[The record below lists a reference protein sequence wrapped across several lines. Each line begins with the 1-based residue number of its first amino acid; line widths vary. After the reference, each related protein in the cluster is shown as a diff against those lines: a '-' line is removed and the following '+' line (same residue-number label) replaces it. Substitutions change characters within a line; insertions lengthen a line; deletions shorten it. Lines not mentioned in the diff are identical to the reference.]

1 MIGQWRILGG
11 AFLVAVT
18 AIPAFSKDKAHALQV
33 PRTGEFYKDLPGV
46 KPMESLVQKDDSP
59 DCETV
64 TVYRRWSNRDIFRDF
79 PVSAYRCEK
88 NGVTYTGTQMPNRP
102 WVPGLN
108 PQTLPD

>member
-1 MIGQWRILGG
+1 MIGRWQILGL
-11 AFLVAVT
+11 AFLVGVT
-18 AIPAFSKDKAHALQV
+18 ANPAFSKDKAPMRDM
-33 PRTGEFYKDLPGV
+33 PRNGEFYKDLPGV
-46 KPMESLVQKDDSP
+46 KPMESLVQKGDGL

-64 TVYRRWSNRDIFRDF
+64 TVYRRWSERDIFRDF

-108 PQTLPD
+108 PQTLPE